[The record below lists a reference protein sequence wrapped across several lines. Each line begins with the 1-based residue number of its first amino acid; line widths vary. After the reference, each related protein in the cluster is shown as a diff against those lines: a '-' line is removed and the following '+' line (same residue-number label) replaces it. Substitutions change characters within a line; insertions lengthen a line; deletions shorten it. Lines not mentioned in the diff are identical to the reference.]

1 MKQKYTQIVSNGT
14 ISNSRL
20 AVIEKEYNII
30 AAYQWRSQIVYVL
43 KRKNWFERLINKI
56 F

>member
-20 AVIEKEYNII
+20 ATIEKEYNII
-30 AAYQWRSQIVYVL
+30 AAYQLCSQIVYVL
-43 KRKNWFERLINKI
+43 KRKSWFARFINNI